1 MKIVQ
6 SKLILVLL
14 VFLTQSMS
22 VFGAPPPPP
31 PTGAPPPPGL
41 PIDSGLVYLGLVSI
55 FFVAFKLYY
64 IKKATK

>member
-14 VFLTQSMS
+14 VFLTQSMA
-22 VFGAPPPPP
+22 VFGAPSP
-31 PTGAPPPPGL
+31 PTPTNGPTPPGV

>member
-14 VFLTQSMS
+14 VFLTQAMA

-31 PTGAPPPPGL
+31 PSAAPPPPGL
-41 PIDSGLVYLGLVSI
+41 PIDSGLIYLGLVSI
-55 FFVAFKLYY
+55 LFVAFKLYY
-64 IKKATK
+64 VKRELK